1 MRRLSHC
8 RPGSLAQVAA
18 RAYARPFLALA
29 WLGHLLIC
37 AALALSLLLAAPAG
51 AQSDEPARLTDAP
64 ITTSPT
70 AAEDSRIRLR
80 LQEVLQSLHGYENVA
95 IGVRGGVVTLTGRV
109 LSYDEVQALDQIAD
123 RVEGV
128 VAVQNSVEVTT
139 DVRERVSPVI
149 DRLLRRVTGW
159 IAVIPVLLIAL
170 AAGALVMWAGFRF
183 ANFRQPWNRL
193 APNEFVAEVFRQVVR
208 LVAVLAGVV
217 VALDILGASALL
229 GTVLGAAGIFGLAVG
244 FAVRDSVENFIAS
257 IMLSLRSPFRP
268 RDLIEIGGDIGH
280 VVRLTS
286 RATILISPDG
296 NHISIPNATV
306 FKSRIINFT
315 RHPNRRFAFDL
326 DIRTA
331 GALAGLDKVMMQ
343 ALYEADFVLNEPG
356 PSIWAT
362 SVGDLG
368 VRFHCVGWI
377 ATAGTSF
384 EGARSDALKRVVAAV
399 EGAGATIALLQ
410 VRLSEDDRVAA
421 TDGGDMTQSK
431 AIEHIIEA
439 EISSGESTNLLTPDV
454 EQE

>member
-1 MRRLSHC
+1 MRTTHRRS
-8 RPGSLAQVAA
+8 GSAWLAA
-18 RAYARPFLALA
+18 RAWAACLVL
-29 WLGHLLIC
+29 C
-37 AALALSLLLAAPAG
+37 AALALLPVAPAD
-51 AQSDEPARLTDAP
+51 AQADDPARLTDAP
-64 ITTSPT
+64 ITTAPT
-70 AAEDSRIRLR
+70 VTEDSRIRLR
-80 LQEVLQSLHGYENVA
+80 LQEVLQSLQGYGNVA
-95 IGVRGGVVTLTGRV
+95 IAVRGGVVTLTGRV

-139 DVRERVSPVI
+139 DIRERVAPVL
-149 DRLLRRVTGW
+149 DRLQRRATDW
-159 IAVIPVLLIAL
+159 IAVAPVLLIAL
-170 AAGALVMWAGFRF
+170 AAGALVTWAGFRF
-183 ANFRQPWNRL
+183 ARLKQPWNRL

-208 LVAVLAGVV
+208 LAAVLAGMV

-244 FAVRDSVENFIAS
+244 FAVRDTVENFIAS

-315 RHPNRRFAFDL
+315 RHPNRRFEFDL
-326 DIRTA
+326 DIKTA
-331 GALAGLDKVMMQ
+331 GALAGLERAMLQ
-343 ALYEADFVLNEPG
+343 ALHDANFVLSDPG

-362 SVGDLG
+362 GVGDLG

-377 ATAGTSF
+377 ATAGVSF
-384 EGARSDALKRVVAAV
+384 DGARSDALKRVVAAV
-399 EGAGATIALLQ
+399 EATGATIGALQ
-410 VRLSEDDRVAA
+410 VRLTEEDRVAS
-421 TDGGDMTQSK
+421 TDAGDMSQSE
-431 AIEHIIEA
+431 AIGHIVEA
-439 EISSGESTNLLTPDV
+439 EISSGEATNLLTPDV